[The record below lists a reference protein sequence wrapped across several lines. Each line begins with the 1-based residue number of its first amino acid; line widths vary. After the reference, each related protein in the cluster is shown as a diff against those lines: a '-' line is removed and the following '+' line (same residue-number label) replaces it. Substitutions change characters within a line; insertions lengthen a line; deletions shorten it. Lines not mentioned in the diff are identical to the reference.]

1 MFSFLKNIFRSRED
15 RLARAVMDDFDIAYN
30 LYRQL
35 RQQEIDR
42 ILDKISE
49 KGVACLT
56 RKERKLLEKR

>member
-1 MFSFLKNIFRSRED
+1 M
-15 RLARAVMDDFDIAYN
+15 MDDFDIAYN